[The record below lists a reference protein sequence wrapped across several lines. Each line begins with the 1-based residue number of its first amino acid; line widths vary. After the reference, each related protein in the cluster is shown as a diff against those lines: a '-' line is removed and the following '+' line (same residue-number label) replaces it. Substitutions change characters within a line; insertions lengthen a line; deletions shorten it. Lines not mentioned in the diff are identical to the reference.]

1 MVPIPKTHNVALA
14 GPVADFVVSISIDGN
29 VQAQGTEIA
38 AAVASDPILASEV
51 KRDQEISELEK
62 EEEVIPVAESALE
75 GKLVVA
81 EEIVE
86 GHITLKSMKLLF
98 SGLGGNHPIFFFAAW
113 TIGMMASELTFTAQ
127 PWFLGVWG
135 SQYEK
140 HTPSE
145 ISLLL

>member
-1 MVPIPKTHNVALA
+1 MAPFPKTHNVALA

-29 VQAQGTEIA
+29 VQTRGTEIA

-51 KRDQEISELEK
+51 KRDQEILELEK
-62 EEEVIPVAESALE
+62 EEEVIPIVESALE

-81 EEIVE
+81 EEIAE

-98 SGLGGNHPIFFFAAW
+98 SGLGGKHPIFFFAAW
-113 TIGMMASELTFTAQ
+113 TMGMMFSELAFTVQ
-127 PWFLGVWG
+127 TWFLGAWG

-140 HTPSE
+140 HAPSE
-145 ISLLL
+145 ISLSL

>member
-1 MVPIPKTHNVALA
+1 MSVLKTHNVALA

-29 VQAQGTEIA
+29 VQTQGTEIA
-38 AAVASDPILASEV
+38 AVVASDPILASEV
-51 KRDQEISELEK
+51 KRDQEILELKK
-62 EEEVIPVAESALE
+62 EEEVVPVVESALE

-98 SGLGGNHPIFFFAAW
+98 SGLGGNHPIFFLAAW
-113 TIGMMASELTFTAQ
+113 IIGMMFQELTFTAQ
-127 PWFLGVWG
+127 TWFLGTWG

-140 HTPSE
+140 HSPSE
-145 ISLLL
+145 ISLRL

>member
-1 MVPIPKTHNVALA
+1 MAPDSKTHNVALA
-14 GPVADFVVSISIDGN
+14 GPVADFLVSIGIDGN
-29 VQAQGTEIA
+29 VQTQGTEIA

-51 KRDQEISELEK
+51 KRDQEILELEK
-62 EEEVIPVAESALE
+62 ENEVVPIVESALE

-113 TIGMMASELTFTAQ
+113 TIGMMFSELTSTART
-127 PWFLGVWG
+127 WFLGAWG

-140 HTPSE
+140 HAPSE
-145 ISLLL
+145 ISLPL